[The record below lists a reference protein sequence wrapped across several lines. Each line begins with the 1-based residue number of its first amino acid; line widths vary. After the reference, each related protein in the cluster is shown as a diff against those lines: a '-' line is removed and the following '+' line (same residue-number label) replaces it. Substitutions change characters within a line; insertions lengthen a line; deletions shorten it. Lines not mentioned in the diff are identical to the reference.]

1 MIIGRVILFLLIINR
16 SKILP
21 FLIGL
26 KPLIIPTDI
35 PITTPTTTATIV
47 TCKPVIESAQVTLN
61 PPSLQIARID
71 SIESCTEDLLED
83 EQFRIMRQLIKQQD
97 EAIQTFQRA
106 NLRKR
111 AATPTPSA
119 RR

>member
-1 MIIGRVILFLLIINR
+1 MIISRVILFLLITNR

-35 PITTPTTTATIV
+35 PITTPTTTIV

-71 SIESCTEDLLED
+71 SIESCSEDHLED

>member
-1 MIIGRVILFLLIINR
+1 LIISRVILFLLILNR

-35 PITTPTTTATIV
+35 PATTT

-61 PPSLQIARID
+61 PPSLQVARID
-71 SIESCTEDLLED
+71 SIESLSEDHLED
-83 EQFRIMRQLIKQQD
+83 EQYRIMRQMIKQQD
-97 EAIQTFQRA
+97 EAIQSFQREK
-106 NLRKR
+106 LRKR

>member
-1 MIIGRVILFLLIINR
+1 LFPIILNR
-16 SKILP
+16 SKILS

-35 PITTPTTTATIV
+35 PTSTIV
-47 TCKPVIESAQVTLN
+47 TCKPVIESAQLALN
-61 PPSLQIARID
+61 PASLQIARID
-71 SIESCTEDLLED
+71 SIESCTEEHLED
-83 EQFRIMRQLIKQQD
+83 EQFRIMRQMIKQQD
-97 EAIQTFQRA
+97 EAIQTFQREK
-106 NLRKR
+106 LRKR